1 MKIPIL
7 KLALEQG
14 HTIETREDYEDYE
27 SYFHSCPE
35 GDACETCPFG
45 GLNSYDNEECLL
57 TDRDKLSQEAVDY
70 VKQHHPE
77 LLI

>member
-1 MKIPIL
+1 MKITIL

-14 HTIETREDYEDYE
+14 HTIVAGKNCEG
-27 SYFHSCPE
+27 YFHTCS
-35 GDACETCPFG
+35 GDACETCPFDALDAYG
-45 GLNSYDNEECLL
+45 DVACLL
-57 TDRDKLSQEAVDY
+57 NDKDKLSQEAVDY